1 MKNISITHK
10 GLGKISIKNFA
21 DSISYNGLNLIKNPK
36 FDQDNYYPYDGYDN
50 NYYGNTYDGS
60 IIMSKYWHNSP
71 LRYDPGGYAT
81 LFRKTF
87 HIAKPPYNILPY
99 DAQLQK
105 RFMKI
110 LPVGNRFPTANTDL
124 GLLRTISSVYS
135 PAGGGGDTDLT
146 SWIKYSAE
154 TIGSADMPL
163 TPPFYLNAYPI
174 SVPATVTTVNFGCCV
189 RIAKNDQLRP
199 KNFGGIFI
207 NFKKSTY
214 RSYVNYIAVCGNEV
228 PTLLGDDSPY
238 TMFNTDFNSNATS
251 QWLGPN
257 TTKAKVKKL
266 SQTVQ
271 DDTYDSWRII
281 NGSATIPTFSTA
293 DNDATDGRAEY
304 VSLHM
309 YLAESFVY
317 LNNNDN
323 VDTGGMFFYNPY
335 LYFS

>member
-1 MKNISITHK
+1 MGSQTWASGTTIKVPISI
-10 GLGKISIKNFA
+10 
-21 DSISYNGLNLIKNPK
+21 
-36 FDQDNYYPYDGYDN
+36 
-50 NYYGNTYDGS
+50 
-60 IIMSKYWHNSP
+60 
-71 LRYDPGGYAT
+71 
-81 LFRKTF
+81 
-87 HIAKPPYNILPY
+87 
-99 DAQLQK
+99 
-105 RFMKI
+105 
-110 LPVGNRFPTANTDL
+110 
-124 GLLRTISSVYS
+124 
-135 PAGGGGDTDLT
+135 PAG
-146 SWIKYSAE
+146 A
-154 TIGSADMPL
+154 
-163 TPPFYLNAYPI
+163 
-174 SVPATVTTVNFGCCV
+174 TTVNFGCSI
-189 RIAKNDQLRP
+189 RIAKNDQLRA

-207 NFKKSTY
+207 NFKRSTY

>member
-1 MKNISITHK
+1 MKNISINK
-10 GLGKISIKNFA
+10 GSGKISIQNFA
-21 DSISYNGLNLIKNPK
+21 DSISYNGPNLIQNPN
-36 FDQDNYYPYDGYDN
+36 FDQDNYYPYDGYDQ
-50 NYYGNTYDGS
+50 NYYGDTTNGS
-60 IIMSKYWHNSP
+60 VIMSKYWHNSP
-71 LRYDPGGYAT
+71 LRYELDPFFYAT

-87 HIAKPPYNILPY
+87 HIAKPPYDQLPY
-99 DAQLQK
+99 DSPLQK

-110 LPVGNRFPTANTDL
+110 LPVGNRFPEINTDL
-124 GLLRTISSVYS
+124 GLIRTISNIYS
-135 PAGGGGDTDLT
+135 PANGGGNTDLT
-146 SWIKYSAE
+146 SWVKYSAE
-154 TIGSADMPL
+154 TIGSQ
-163 TPPFYLNAYPI
+163 TWGRGTTIKVPI
-174 SVPATVTTVNFGCCV
+174 LIPAEATTVNFGCSI

-228 PTLLGDDSPY
+228 PTLLGDGNPY
-238 TMFNTDFNSNATS
+238 TTFNADSDSNAMS

-257 TTKAKVKKL
+257 TSKVKVKKL
-266 SQTVQ
+266 SQTFQ

-281 NGSATIPTFSTA
+281 NGSVAIPTFSTA

-317 LNNNDN
+317 LNNNDD

>member
-1 MKNISITHK
+1 MTNISTNK

-21 DSISYNGLNLIKNPK
+21 DSISYDGPNIIKNPK
-36 FDQDNYYPYDGYDN
+36 FDQDNYYPYDGYDQ
-50 NYYGNTYDGS
+50 NYSGDATNGS
-60 IIMSKYWHNSP
+60 VIMSKYWHNSP
-71 LRYDPGGYAT
+71 LRYDPSSYET

-87 HIAKPPYNILPY
+87 HIAKPPYDILPY
-99 DAQLQK
+99 DSPLQQ

-110 LPVGNRFPTANTDL
+110 LPVGNRFADINTDL
-124 GLLRTISSVYS
+124 GLIRTISSVYS
-135 PAGGGGDTDLT
+135 PANGGGNTDLT
-146 SWIKYSAE
+146 SWVKYSAE
-154 TIGSADMPL
+154 TVGSRTWSSILEDAES
-163 TPPFYLNAYPI
+163 TPIL
-174 SVPATVTTVNFGCCV
+174 VPEEVTTVNFGCSV

-238 TMFNTDFNSNATS
+238 TTFNADFDSNAMS

-257 TTKAKVKKL
+257 TSKVKVKKL
-266 SQTVQ
+266 SQTIQ
-271 DDTYDSWRII
+271 DDSYDNWKII
-281 NGSATIPTFSTA
+281 NGSVTIPTFSTA
-293 DNDATDGRAEY
+293 GNDATNGRAEY

-317 LNNNDN
+317 LNNNDG
-323 VDTGGMFFYNPY
+323 VETGPMFFYNPY

>member
-1 MKNISITHK
+1 MKNIYTNK
-10 GLGKISIKNFA
+10 GLGKISVKNFA
-21 DSISYNGLNLIKNPK
+21 DSISYNGENLIKNSN
-36 FDQDNYYPYDGYDN
+36 FDQDNYYPYDGYDY
-50 NYYGNTYDGS
+50 NYYGNSGDGS

-71 LRYDPGGYAT
+71 LRYDAGSYRT

-87 HIAKPPYNILPY
+87 HIPKPPYDLLPY
-99 DAQLQK
+99 NYPLQK

-110 LPVGNRFPTANTDL
+110 LPVGNFFPTVNTDL
-124 GLLRTISSVYS
+124 GLIRTISSVYS

-146 SWIKYSAE
+146 SWVKYSAE
-154 TIGSADMPL
+154 TIGYRNLSSAGG
-163 TPPFYLNAYPI
+163 PFYQYPI
-174 SVPATVTTVNFGCCV
+174 SVPEGVTTVNFGCSV
-189 RIAKNDQLRP
+189 RIAKNDQLRA

-214 RSYVNYIAVCGNEV
+214 RSYVNYIAICGNEV
-228 PTLLGDDSPY
+228 PTLLGDDNPY

-257 TTKAKVKKL
+257 TTKVKVKKL

-271 DDTYDSWRII
+271 DNSYDSWKII
-281 NGSATIPTFSTA
+281 NGSVTIPIFSTA
-293 DNDATDGRAEY
+293 DNDATNGRAEY
-304 VSLHM
+304 VSLSM

>member
-1 MKNISITHK
+1 MKNISITDK

-21 DSISYNGLNLIKNPK
+21 DSISYNGSNLIKNPN

-50 NYYGNTYDGS
+50 NYYGNTVDGS
-60 IIMSKYWHNSP
+60 VIMSKYLHNSP
-71 LRYDPGGYAT
+71 LRYDPSSYLT

-87 HIAKPPYNILPY
+87 HIAKPPYDILSY
-99 DAQLQK
+99 DSPLQK

-110 LPVGNRFPTANTDL
+110 LPVGNRFAAVNTDL

-146 SWIKYSAE
+146 SWVKYSAE
-154 TIGSADMPL
+154 TMGSQTWARG
-163 TPPFYLNAYPI
+163 TTIKVPI
-174 SVPATVTTVNFGCCV
+174 LIPAEATTVNFGCSI
-189 RIAKNDQLRP
+189 RIAKNDQLRA

-207 NFKKSTY
+207 NFKRSTY

-257 TTKAKVKKL
+257 TTKAKVKKI

-281 NGSATIPTFSTA
+281 NGSATIPTFSTV
-293 DNDATDGRAEY
+293 DNDATNGRAEY

>member
-1 MKNISITHK
+1 MKNISTNK
-10 GLGKISIKNFA
+10 GLGKISVKNFA
-21 DSISYNGLNLIKNPK
+21 DSISYNGPNLIKNPK
-36 FDQDNYYPYDGYDN
+36 FDQDNFYPYQGYDY
-50 NYYGNTYDGS
+50 NYNGNTSDGT

-71 LRYDPGGYAT
+71 LEFELPSGPT

-87 HIAKPPYNILPY
+87 HVAKPPYDLLPY
-99 DAQLQK
+99 NSPLQK

-110 LPVGNRFPTANTDL
+110 LPVGNRFAAINTDL

-135 PAGGGGDTDLT
+135 PAGGGGDTDST
-146 SWIKYSAE
+146 SWAKYSAE
-154 TIGSADMPL
+154 TIGSRIYSPSFA
-163 TPPFYLNAYPI
+163 NYPI
-174 SVPATVTTVNFGCCV
+174 SVPAGATTVNFGCSV
-189 RIAKNDQLRP
+189 RIAKNDQLRA

-228 PTLLGDDSPY
+228 PTLLGDDNPY
-238 TMFNTDFNSNATS
+238 TMFNADFNSNAMS

-257 TTKAKVKKL
+257 TSKVKVKKL

-281 NGSATIPTFSTA
+281 NGSVTIPTFSTA
-293 DNDATDGRAEY
+293 DNDATNGRAEY
-304 VSLHM
+304 VSLSM

>member
-1 MKNISITHK
+1 MKNISINK
-10 GLGKISIKNFA
+10 GSGKISIQNFA
-21 DSISYNGLNLIKNPK
+21 DSISYNGPNLIQNPN
-36 FDQDNYYPYDGYDN
+36 FDQDNYYPYDGYDQ
-50 NYYGNTYDGS
+50 NYYGDTTNGS
-60 IIMSKYWHNSP
+60 VIMSKYWHNSP
-71 LRYDPGGYAT
+71 LRYELDPFFYAT

-87 HIAKPPYNILPY
+87 HVAKPPYNQLPY
-99 DAQLQK
+99 DSPLQK

-110 LPVGNRFPTANTDL
+110 LPVGNRFPAINTDL

-146 SWIKYSAE
+146 SWVKYSAE
-154 TIGSADMPL
+154 TIGLQTFGRFASKL
-163 TPPFYLNAYPI
+163 PI
-174 SVPATVTTVNFGCCV
+174 LIPAGATTVNFGCSI
-189 RIAKNDQLRP
+189 RIAKNDQLRA

-207 NFKKSTY
+207 NFKRSTY

-228 PTLLGDDSPY
+228 PTLLGDDNPY

-257 TTKAKVKKL
+257 TTKVKVKKL
-266 SQTVQ
+266 SQTFQ

-281 NGSATIPTFSTA
+281 NGSVAIPTFSTA

-317 LNNNDN
+317 LNNNDD

>member
-1 MKNISITHK
+1 MTNISTSK
-10 GLGKISIKNFA
+10 GLGKININNFGN
-21 DSISYNGLNLIKNPK
+21 SISDNVQNNLIQNSK
-36 FDQDNYYPYDGYDN
+36 FDQDNYYPYDGYDQ
-50 NYYGNTYDGS
+50 NYSGDATNGS
-60 IIMSKYWHNSP
+60 VIMSKYWHNSP
-71 LRYDPGGYAT
+71 LRYDPSSYET

-87 HIAKPPYNILPY
+87 HIAKPPYDILPY
-99 DAQLQK
+99 DSPLQQ

-110 LPVGNRFPTANTDL
+110 LPVGNRFADINTDL
-124 GLLRTISSVYS
+124 GLIRTISSVYS
-135 PAGGGGDTDLT
+135 PANGGGNTDLT
-146 SWIKYSAE
+146 SWVKYSAE
-154 TIGSADMPL
+154 TVGSRTWGVFGGAES
-163 TPPFYLNAYPI
+163 TPIL
-174 SVPATVTTVNFGCCV
+174 VPAGATTVNFGCSV

-228 PTLLGDDSPY
+228 PTLLGDNSPY
-238 TMFNTDFNSNATS
+238 TTFNADSDSNAMS

-257 TTKAKVKKL
+257 TSKVKVKKI

-271 DDTYDSWRII
+271 DDSYDNWKII
-281 NGSATIPTFSTA
+281 NGSVTIPTFSTA
-293 DNDATDGRAEY
+293 GNDATNGRAEY

-323 VDTGGMFFYNPY
+323 VDTGAMFFYNPY

>member
-1 MKNISITHK
+1 MKNISITDR
-10 GLGKISIKNFA
+10 GLGKISVKNFA
-21 DSISYNGLNLIKNPK
+21 DSISYNGPNLITNPN

-50 NYYGNTYDGS
+50 NYYGNTVDGS
-60 IIMSKYWHNSP
+60 VIMSKYLHNSP
-71 LRYDPGGYAT
+71 LRYDPSSYLT

-87 HIAKPPYNILPY
+87 HIAKPPYDTLPY
-99 DAQLQK
+99 DSPLQK

-110 LPVGNRFPTANTDL
+110 LPVGNRFVSVNTDL

-146 SWIKYSAE
+146 SWVKYSAE
-154 TIGSADMPL
+154 TMGSQTWGRTA
-163 TPPFYLNAYPI
+163 AKAPI
-174 SVPATVTTVNFGCCV
+174 LIPAGATTVNFGCSI
-189 RIAKNDQLRP
+189 RIAKNDQLRA

-228 PTLLGDDSPY
+228 PTLLGDDNPY

-257 TTKAKVKKL
+257 TSKVKVKKL

-335 LYFS
+335 LYFT

>member
-1 MKNISITHK
+1 MTNISTNK

-21 DSISYNGLNLIKNPK
+21 DSISYNGSNLIQNSK
-36 FDQDNYYPYDGYDN
+36 FDQDNYYPYDGYDQ
-50 NYYGNTYDGS
+50 NYYGDTANGS
-60 IIMSKYWHNSP
+60 VIMSKYWHNSP
-71 LRYDPGGYAT
+71 LRYDAGSYRT

-87 HIAKPPYNILPY
+87 HIAKPPYDILPY
-99 DAQLQK
+99 DSPLQK

-110 LPVGNRFPTANTDL
+110 LPVGNRFASVNTDL
-124 GLLRTISSVYS
+124 GLIRTISSVYS

-146 SWIKYSAE
+146 SWVKYSAE
-154 TIGSADMPL
+154 TVGSRTWSIPAGSV
-163 TPPFYLNAYPI
+163 ASGPI
-174 SVPATVTTVNFGCCV
+174 VVPVGATNINFGCSV

-207 NFKKSTY
+207 NFQRSTY
-214 RSYVNYIAVCGNEV
+214 RSYVNYIAICGNEV
-228 PTLLGDDSPY
+228 PNLLGDDNPY

-257 TTKAKVKKL
+257 TSKVKVKKL
-266 SQTVQ
+266 SQTFQ
-271 DDTYDSWRII
+271 DDSYDNWKII
-281 NGSATIPTFSTA
+281 NGSVTIPTFSTA
-293 DNDATDGRAEY
+293 DNDATNGRAEY

-317 LNNNDN
+317 LNNI
-323 VDTGGMFFYNPY
+323 VDGDIGGMFFYNPY

>member
-1 MKNISITHK
+1 MTNISTNK
-10 GLGKISIKNFA
+10 GLGKISIKNFP
-21 DSISYNGLNLIKNPK
+21 DSISYNGPNLIKNPK
-36 FDQDNYYPYDGYDN
+36 FDQDNNYPYYGYDQ
-50 NYYGNTYDGS
+50 NYYGDTTNGT

-71 LRYDPGGYAT
+71 LRFDPYSLYIT

-87 HIAKPPYNILPY
+87 HIAKPPYDKLPLY
-99 DAQLQK
+99 APLQK

-110 LPVGNRFPTANTDL
+110 LPVGNRFPDLNTDL
-124 GLLRTISSVYS
+124 GLIRTISTVPS
-135 PAGGGGDTDLT
+135 PANGAGNTDLT
-146 SWIKYSAE
+146 SWVKYSAE
-154 TIGSADMPL
+154 TIGFRSL
-163 TPPFYLNAYPI
+163 TSDAGPNYRYPI
-174 SVPATVTTVNFGCCV
+174 SIPAGATTVNFGCSV

-207 NFKKSTY
+207 NFKRSTY

-228 PTLLGDDSPY
+228 PTLLGDGNPY
-238 TMFNTDFNSNATS
+238 TTFNADADSNAMS

-257 TTKAKVKKL
+257 TSKVKVKKL
-266 SQTVQ
+266 SQTFQ

-281 NGSATIPTFSTA
+281 NGSVAIPTFSTA
-293 DNDATDGRAEY
+293 GNDATDGRAEY

-317 LNNNDN
+317 LNNN
-323 VDTGGMFFYNPY
+323 VDGDIGGMFFYNPY

>member
-10 GLGKISIKNFA
+10 GLGKISVKNFA
-21 DSISYNGLNLIKNPK
+21 DSISYNGPNLIKNPN

-50 NYYGNTYDGS
+50 NYYGNTFDGS
-60 IIMSKYWHNSP
+60 VIMSKYLHNSP
-71 LRYDPGGYAT
+71 LRYDSSSYLT

-87 HIAKPPYNILPY
+87 HIAKPPYDTLPY
-99 DAQLQK
+99 DSPLQK

-110 LPVGNRFPTANTDL
+110 LPVGNRFASVNTDL

-146 SWIKYSAE
+146 SWVKYSSE
-154 TIGSADMPL
+154 TMGLQTWGRAASKL
-163 TPPFYLNAYPI
+163 PI
-174 SVPATVTTVNFGCCV
+174 SIPAEATTVNFGCSV

-214 RSYVNYIAVCGNEV
+214 RSYVNYIAICGNEV
-228 PTLLGDDSPY
+228 PTLLGDDNPY
-238 TMFNTDFNSNATS
+238 TMFNTDFNSNATC

-293 DNDATDGRAEY
+293 DNDATNGRAEY

-335 LYFS
+335 LYFT

>member
-1 MKNISITHK
+1 MKNISITDR
-10 GLGKISIKNFA
+10 GLGKISVKNFA
-21 DSISYNGLNLIKNPK
+21 DSISYNGPNLITNPN

-50 NYYGNTYDGS
+50 NYYGNTVDGS
-60 IIMSKYWHNSP
+60 VIMSKYLHNSP
-71 LRYDPGGYAT
+71 LRYDASSYLT

-87 HIAKPPYNILPY
+87 HIAKPPYDILPY
-99 DAQLQK
+99 DYPLQK

-110 LPVGNRFPTANTDL
+110 LPVGNRFASVNTDL

-146 SWIKYSAE
+146 SWVKYSAE
-154 TIGSADMPL
+154 TMGSQTWASG
-163 TPPFYLNAYPI
+163 TTIKVPI
-174 SVPATVTTVNFGCCV
+174 SIPAGATTVNFGCSI
-189 RIAKNDQLRP
+189 RIAKNDQLRA

-228 PTLLGDDSPY
+228 PTLLGDDNPY

>member
-10 GLGKISIKNFA
+10 GLGKISAKNFA
-21 DSISYNGLNLIKNPK
+21 DSISYNGPNLIKNPN

-50 NYYGNTYDGS
+50 NYYGNTVDGS
-60 IIMSKYWHNSP
+60 VIMSKYLHNSP
-71 LRYDPGGYAT
+71 LRYDAGTYAT

-87 HIAKPPYNILPY
+87 HVAKPPYDQLPY
-99 DAQLQK
+99 DSPLQK

-110 LPVGNRFPTANTDL
+110 LPVGYRYPLINTDL
-124 GLLRTISSVYS
+124 GLIRTISSVFS
-135 PAGGGGDTDLT
+135 PANGAGNTDLT
-146 SWIKYSAE
+146 SWVKYSSE
-154 TIGSADMPL
+154 TMGSQTFSRGGSKL
-163 TPPFYLNAYPI
+163 PI
-174 SVPATVTTVNFGCCV
+174 SIPAEATTVNFGCSV

-228 PTLLGDDSPY
+228 PTLLGDNNPY
-238 TMFNTDFNSNATS
+238 TTFDADSDSNAMS

-257 TTKAKVKKL
+257 TSKAKVKKL

-293 DNDATDGRAEY
+293 GNDATNGRAEY

-309 YLAESFVY
+309 YFAESFVY
-317 LNNNDN
+317 LNNNDG
-323 VDTGGMFFYNPY
+323 VETGAMFFYNPY

>member
-1 MKNISITHK
+1 MTNISTNK
-10 GLGKISIKNFA
+10 GLGNISVKNFA
-21 DSISYNGLNLIKNPK
+21 DSISYNGPNLIKNAK
-36 FDQDNYYPYDGYDN
+36 FDQDNYYPFDGFDQ
-50 NYYGNTYDGS
+50 NYFGNTTDGS
-60 IIMSKYWHNSP
+60 IIMSKYFHNSP
-71 LRYDPGGYAT
+71 LRYDPTSYLT

-87 HIAKPPYNILPY
+87 HLAKPPYDLLPY
-99 DAQLQK
+99 DFPLQK

-110 LPVGNRFPTANTDL
+110 LPVGKRFPAINTDL

-146 SWIKYSAE
+146 SWVKYSAE
-154 TIGSADMPL
+154 TIGGITWASRGSHIKV
-163 TPPFYLNAYPI
+163 PI
-174 SVPATVTTVNFGCCV
+174 SIPAEATTVNFGCSV
-189 RIAKNDQLRP
+189 RIAKNDQLRA

-207 NFKKSTY
+207 NFKKSTF
-214 RSYVNYIAVCGNEV
+214 RSYVNYIAICGSEV

-257 TTKAKVKKL
+257 TTKVKVKKL

-281 NGSATIPTFSTA
+281 NGSVTIPTFSTV
-293 DNDATDGRAEY
+293 DYDATNGRPEH

-317 LNNNDN
+317 LNNNDE
-323 VDTGGMFFYNPY
+323 VDAGGMFFYNPY

>member
-10 GLGKISIKNFA
+10 GLGEISVKNFA
-21 DSISYNGLNLIKNPK
+21 DSISYNDSNLIKNPK

-50 NYYGNTYDGS
+50 NYYGDTTNGS

-71 LRYDPGGYAT
+71 LRYDPGSYLT

-87 HIAKPPYNILPY
+87 HLAKPPYNLLPY
-99 DAQLQK
+99 SFPLQK

-110 LPVGNRFPTANTDL
+110 LPVGNRFPAVNTDL

-146 SWIKYSAE
+146 SWVKYSAE
-154 TIGSADMPL
+154 TVGSRIF
-163 TPPFYLNAYPI
+163 TPTAANNPI
-174 SVPATVTTVNFGCCV
+174 AIPAGVTTVNFGCSI
-189 RIAKNDQLRP
+189 RIETNDQLRA

-257 TTKAKVKKL
+257 TSKVKVKKL

-271 DDTYDSWRII
+271 DNSYDNWRII

-293 DNDATDGRAEY
+293 NNDATDGRAEY

>member
-1 MKNISITHK
+1 MTNISTNK

-21 DSISYNGLNLIKNPK
+21 DSISYNGSNLIQNPN
-36 FDQDNYYPYDGYDN
+36 FNQDNYYPYNGYDQ
-50 NYYGNTYDGS
+50 NYYGDTTNGS
-60 IIMSKYWHNSP
+60 VIMSKYWHNSP
-71 LRYDPGGYAT
+71 LRYDPSSYLT

-87 HIAKPPYNILPY
+87 HIAKPPYDTLPY
-99 DAQLQK
+99 NSPLQK

-110 LPVGNRFPTANTDL
+110 LPVGNRFASVNTDL

-146 SWIKYSAE
+146 SWVKYSAE
-154 TIGSADMPL
+154 TVGSRTWSIPAGSV
-163 TPPFYLNAYPI
+163 A
-174 SVPATVTTVNFGCCV
+174 SVPILVPAGATNVNFGCSV

-207 NFKKSTY
+207 NFKRSTY

-293 DNDATDGRAEY
+293 DNDATNGRAEY
-304 VSLHM
+304 VSLNM

-317 LNNNDN
+317 LNNI
-323 VDTGGMFFYNPY
+323 VDGDIGGMFFYNPY

>member
-1 MKNISITHK
+1 MKNIYTNK
-10 GLGKISIKNFA
+10 GLGKISIKNFT
-21 DSISYNGLNLIKNPK
+21 DSISYNGSNLIQNSK
-36 FDQDNYYPYDGYDN
+36 FDQDNYYPYQGYDY
-50 NYYGNTYDGS
+50 NYNGNTADGT

-71 LRYDPGGYAT
+71 LRFAAGDYIT

-87 HIAKPPYNILPY
+87 HIAKPPYDILPY
-99 DAQLQK
+99 DSPLQQ

-110 LPVGNRFPTANTDL
+110 LPVGNRFAAINTDL

-146 SWIKYSAE
+146 SWVKYSAE
-154 TIGSADMPL
+154 TIGSRTY
-163 TPPFYLNAYPI
+163 TPFANYPI
-174 SVPATVTTVNFGCCV
+174 SVPAGATTVNFGCSV

-228 PTLLGDDSPY
+228 PTLLGDDNPY

-257 TTKAKVKKL
+257 TSKAKVKKL
-266 SQTVQ
+266 SQSVQ
-271 DDTYDSWRII
+271 DDTYDNWKII
-281 NGSATIPTFSTA
+281 NGSVTIPTFSTA
-293 DNDATDGRAEY
+293 DNDATNGRAEY
-304 VSLHM
+304 VSLSM